1 MPVPPTVPVPVRGPR
16 VPELPEV
23 EVVRRGLARWLVG
36 RRVAEVEVLHP
47 RPVRRHAAGPDDF
60 AARLR
65 GRGVVD
71 VVRRGKFLWAEL
83 DDDHA
88 LLAHLGMSGQMLL
101 VPAGAGRE
109 RHLRVRASLEPVDD
123 PRPGGAERDGAAGR
137 ELRFVDQRMF
147 GGLSLVETEPTPDG
161 LAGGSGGLSADPAD
175 VGPPSAPRLPVGVG
189 HVARDVLDPL
199 LDVDALVTRLRAKRT
214 TVKRALLDQGLV
226 SGIGN
231 IYADEALWRARVNGE
246 RATSSLPR
254 SLVVE
259 LVGHAAAVM
268 REALAVGGTSFD
280 SLYVDVNGS
289 SGRHGRRLAVYGQ
302 TGRPCPR
309 CGTPIVREAFANRSS
324 HRCPR
329 CQPDPRA

>member
-1 MPVPPTVPVPVRGPR
+1 M
-16 VPELPEV
+16 PELPEV

-47 RPVRRHAAGPDDF
+47 RPVRRHVAGPDDF

-65 GRGVVD
+65 GRSVVD

-101 VPAGAGRE
+101 VPAGAEHE
-109 RHLRVRASLEPVDD
+109 RHLRLRAALEPGAGPVAGSDHDD
-123 PRPGGAERDGAAGR
+123 DHDHDHDHDR

-147 GGLSLVETEPTPDG
+147 GGLSLVETEPTLDG
-161 LAGGSGGLSADPAD
+161 LAGGSGGLADDPAD

-189 HVARDVLDPL
+189 HIARDVLDPL
-199 LDVDALVTRLRAKRT
+199 LDVDALAARLRARRT

-231 IYADEALWRARVNGE
+231 IYADEALWRAKVNGE
-246 RATSSLPR
+246 RTTSSLPR

-259 LVGHAAAVM
+259 LLGHAGAVM
-268 REALAVGGTSFD
+268 REALAAGGTSFD

-289 SGRHGRRLAVYGQ
+289 SGRHSRRLAVYGQ

-309 CGTPIVREAFANRSS
+309 CGAPIVREAFANRSS

-329 CQPDPRA
+329 CQPAPGA

>member
-1 MPVPPTVPVPVRGPR
+1 MPLVLVPARVPR

-36 RRVAEVEVLHP
+36 RRVAEVQVLHP

-65 GRGVVD
+65 GRSVVD

-101 VPAGAGRE
+101 VPAGAEHE
-109 RHLRVRASLEPVDD
+109 RHLRVRASLEPD
-123 PRPGGAERDGAAGR
+123 AGSPAGSDHDR

-161 LAGGSGGLSADPAD
+161 LAGGSGGLAADPAD
-175 VGPPSAPRLPVGVG
+175 VGPPSAPRLPAGVG
-189 HVARDVLDPL
+189 HIARDVLDPL
-199 LDVDALVTRLRAKRT
+199 LDVDALAARLRARRT

-231 IYADEALWRARVNGE
+231 IYADEALWRAEVNGE

-259 LVGHAAAVM
+259 LVGHAGAVM
-268 REALAVGGTSFD
+268 REALAAGGTSFD

-289 SGRHGRRLAVYGQ
+289 SGRHSRRLAVYGQ

-309 CGTPIVREAFANRSS
+309 CGTPVVREAFANRSS

-329 CQPDPRA
+329 CQPDPGA